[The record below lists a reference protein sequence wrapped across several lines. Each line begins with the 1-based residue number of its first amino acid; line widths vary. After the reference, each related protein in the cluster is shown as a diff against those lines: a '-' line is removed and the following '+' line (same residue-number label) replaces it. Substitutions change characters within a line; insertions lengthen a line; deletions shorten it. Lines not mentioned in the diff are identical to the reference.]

1 MPRMFLQPGR
11 PVPDPRVAGRGLPPL
26 SDVVL
31 GSSAE
36 QDYLMPGC
44 VIRHEGVVAGSR
56 ARRWMPLYPTPSIPC
71 PGLVE
76 HLGAAAAKHHHRP
89 VTFVVGDA
97 GSGSAW
103 GRHWRIGGDDI
114 WTQ

>member
-44 VIRHEGVVAGSR
+44 VIRHEGVVAGGP
-56 ARRWMPLYPTPSIPC
+56 ARPWMPVHPTPSLPC
-71 PGLVE
+71 PRLAE
-76 HLGAAAAKHHHRP
+76 PPGAAAAKHHP
-89 VTFVVGDA
+89 LPLAFVVGGA
-97 GSGSAW
+97 GSRSARA
-103 GRHWRIGGDDI
+103 RH
-114 WTQ
+114 

>member
-11 PVPDPRVAGRGLPPL
+11 PVPDPRVAGRGLSPL

-44 VIRHEGVVAGSR
+44 VIRHEGVVAGGR
-56 ARRWMPLYPTPSIPC
+56 GRPWIPFYPTPSLPR

-76 HLGAAAAKHHHRP
+76 HLGAAAAKHHHHP
-89 VTFVVGDA
+89 LTLLGAAA
-97 GSGSAW
+97 GS
-103 GRHWRIGGDDI
+103 
-114 WTQ
+114 